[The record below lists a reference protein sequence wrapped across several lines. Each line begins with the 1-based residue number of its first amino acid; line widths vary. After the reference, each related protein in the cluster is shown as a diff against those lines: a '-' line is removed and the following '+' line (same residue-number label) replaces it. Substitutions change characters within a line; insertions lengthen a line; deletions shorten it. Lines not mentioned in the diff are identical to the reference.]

1 MTSVTSAAAMKLL
14 DLRLKH
20 AGAILASTIGEFT
33 AAGVQEIACLRAGGT
48 IDVYRIVISQP
59 GGGDGEGEEDDDD
72 QEASTTLRLVSR
84 VETRSI
90 LRSLQSLR
98 ASGAKRDVLVVGSDS
113 GCFAVLDFE
122 RGDATDAAGGGGEGV
137 LASPRILHCP
147 DFGKAGVRRDTPGQY
162 LAADPRGRAVLAAS
176 VEKRKLVYVVH
187 RDAQGGVNLAS
198 PLEAHRPRTL
208 VFDAAGVDNG
218 YDNPLFACLEAQYE
232 DHEDA
237 VLRERARK
245 ERREAAAQAGPSD
258 GGKEEEDDDDAAAEI
273 GRPGDGFTKQVAYYE
288 LDLGLNHVSRRW
300 AATVH
305 RTACCLAA
313 VPGGADGPSGV
324 LVGGEDYL
332 EYLHEGMADPP
343 LPPDAP
349 PPPGGGTTARRPRRL
364 MCAVP
369 RRELH
374 PPEKGLLITSI
385 SVLRQK
391 KGKFFALAQ
400 SELGDV
406 YKVTLSMPKGD
417 KTRVTG
423 MTVCLLD
430 TLPVGNALNI
440 SKLALLF
447 LPAEFG
453 DHGLYQFDAIDIE
466 DAAVKCTSAD
476 TVAALVRSDALGNT
490 ADSGAGEDAF
500 YAAPGTAAAIAPA
513 FRPTVLKNLHRVF
526 SLDSLAPLTS
536 VLVGELAGNEV
547 SPQVYAL
554 CGRGPSSSLRVLRHG
569 LSVTELAVS
578 ELPGVPGAVFNVR
591 DDAAAA
597 ATSGGGARHDRYIV
611 VSFADATLVLS
622 VGETVEEM
630 GKESGFLTT
639 EPTLACSALGGARGG
654 GGGGIVQVYP
664 GGVRHIQ
671 RGAVSQWHVP
681 GIKKIECAS
690 ANESQILIAL
700 VGGELIYFEL
710 DPLSG
715 TLTEAATRD
724 VGSDVSCLD
733 VGAVPKGK
741 ARSLFAAV
749 GCRDSTVRLLSL
761 APGEGSLLEQRSSTA
776 LGTARPHSVA
786 LSGMGDGAGAGAGG
800 DISLTVGLDDGSAL
814 RAGVDPVTGAVST
827 SPSRRFLG
835 ARPVAASRI
844 VLRGAPA
851 TLLLS
856 SRPWIGKAGTGRHAT
871 TPLSYAPLDHGCS
884 FSNEAVREGIVATSG
899 NTLRILAVGEAGDDA
914 ATALGSDDDEAFNSH
929 RVDLR
934 YTPRQMC
941 LLSARITDTARKI
954 VLAIVES
961 DANDYGEADKK
972 SMGFDSTGKGGAKSG
987 SAKKENKDGG
997 GGGDDEAMDM
1007 DMDDSDDEEKKDSS
1021 DIEEDED
1028 EDEDED
1034 DDTRQVPIRGPIPS
1048 QPGRWGSCVRLIDP
1062 ANACSTLDCVEMNRN
1077 EAALCCASVRFH
1089 SRGGESLLAVGTV
1102 TGMTM
1107 HPLRHK
1113 ESHVVLYRVVNGERL
1128 QLLHRT
1134 KVEDE
1139 AGPVLAMVH
1148 FQGRLLVGIGRT
1160 VRLYEMGKRQLLKK
1174 CELRGLPTM
1183 VKTLQAAGD
1192 RAFVGD
1198 MTRSVQFLRYDS
1210 TTNRLSLVAKDSSPR
1225 PVTCQELL
1233 DINTVAVGDKF
1244 GNVSILRLPKGAD
1257 AGAIDVTGTRA
1268 LWDSSREDATP
1279 KFETLCTY
1287 HVGEVVTSMTRAS
1300 LVAGGGE
1307 SLIYVTVTGRVGAFV
1322 PFTSREDV
1330 EFYSSLEGYLRAEA
1344 PRPTGRDPQAYRSYY
1359 APIKHVVDGDLCD
1372 VFSQL
1377 PYDTKQKIA
1386 EQLDRSVGEVMKKL
1400 EDTRNALL

>member
-1 MTSVTSAAAMKLL
+1 MTSITSAAAMKLL

-20 AGAILASTIGEFT
+20 ASSIISSAIGEYT
-33 AAGVQEIACLRAGGT
+33 TDGGQEIACLKAGGT
-48 IDVYRIVISQP
+48 IDLYRIAITQP
-59 GGGDGEGEEDDDD
+59 PPTEESDD
-72 QEASTTLRLVSR
+72 EEEENTTTLELICRT
-84 VETRSI
+84 ETKST
-90 LRSLQSLR
+90 LRTLSALR
-98 ASGAKRDVLVVGSDS
+98 ISGSKRDVLVIGSDS
-113 GCFAVLDFE
+113 GCFSILDYDNVSNNS
-122 RGDATDAAGGGGEGV
+122 GNKGANNNQPTIVTSATY
-137 LASPRILHCP
+137 
-147 DFGKAGVRRDTPGQY
+147 GKSGIRRDTPGQY
-162 LAADPRGRAVLAAS
+162 LSTDPKGRAVMIAS
-176 VEKRKLVYVVH
+176 IEKRKLVYVVH
-187 RDAQGGVNLAS
+187 RDSSGKITLAS
-198 PLEAHRPRTL
+198 PLEAHRPRTV
-208 VFDAAGVDNG
+208 VFDMVGVDNG
-218 YDNPLFACLEAQYE
+218 YDNPIFACLEVQYDE
-232 DHEDA
+232 YDDLLIEEKK
-237 VLRERARK
+237 L
-245 ERREAAAQAGPSD
+245 
-258 GGKEEEDDDDAAAEI
+258 KEEGVVTKEDVTI
-273 GRPGDGFTKQVAYYE
+273 GQHNDGFTKQLAYYE

-300 AATVH
+300 ATTSH

-324 LVGGEDYL
+324 LVGGENYI
-332 EYLHEGMADPP
+332 EYVHEGMS
-343 LPPDAP
+343 AP
-349 PPPGGGTTARRPRRL
+349 PSQTSKGGKMKPKR
-364 MCAVP
+364 MICVIP

-374 PPEKGLLITSI
+374 PQNKGILITSI
-385 SVLRQK
+385 TVLKQK

-406 YKVTLSMPKGD
+406 YKVTLQLPKDD
-417 KTRVTG
+417 KTTVVS

-430 TLPVGNALNI
+430 TLPVGTSMNI

-447 LPAEFG
+447 VSSEFG
-453 DHGLYQFDAIDIE
+453 DHNLYQFDAIDIE
-466 DAAVKCTSAD
+466 ENAIKSTSTQTIEALVSSGND
-476 TVAALVRSDALGNT
+476 NEDDYYSTSEVAAS
-490 ADSGAGEDAF
+490 
-500 YAAPGTAAAIAPA
+500 IAPT
-513 FRPTVLKNLHRVF
+513 FKPTTLKNLHKVYTM
-526 SLDSLAPLTS
+526 DSLAPITS

-547 SPQVYAL
+547 SPQIYTL
-554 CGRGPSSSLRVLRHG
+554 CGRGPMSSLRVLRHG

-591 DDAAAA
+591 DD
-597 ATSGGGARHDRYIV
+597 TTMGKNGKFYDRYIV

-639 EPTLACSALGGARGG
+639 EPTLACSALGSGG
-654 GGGGIVQVYP
+654 DDGRGGGIVQVYP

-671 RGAVSQWHVP
+671 RGSVSQWHVP

-710 DPLSG
+710 DPMSG
-715 TLTEAATRD
+715 NLMEAATRD
-724 VGSDVSCLD
+724 VGADVCSLD

-741 ARSLFAAV
+741 SRSLFAAV

-761 APGEGSLLEQRSSTA
+761 APTSLLEQKSSTA
-776 LGTARPHSVA
+776 LGTTRPHSVA
-786 LSGMGDGAGAGAGG
+786 LSNVEGADGAS
-800 DISLTVGLDDGSAL
+800 DLSLTVGLDDGSAL
-814 RAGVDPVTGAVST
+814 RAGVDPITGAIST

-835 ARPVAASRI
+835 ARPVAVSRI
-844 VLRGAPA
+844 TLQGSHS

-856 SRPWIGKAGTGRHAT
+856 SRPWIGRSGKGRHAMA
-871 TPLSYAPLDHGCS
+871 PMSYAPLDHGCS
-884 FSNEAVREGIVATSG
+884 FSNEAVKEGIVATSG
-899 NTLRILAVGEAGDDA
+899 NTLRILSVGGESDA
-914 ATALGSDDDEAFNSH
+914 AAVAKLGSEDDEAFNSN
-929 RVDLR
+929 RIDLR

-941 LLSARITDTARKI
+941 LLSARISEVSRKI
-954 VLAIVES
+954 VLAVVES
-961 DANDYGEADKK
+961 DANDFGEEEKK
-972 SMGFDSTGKGGAKSG
+972 AMGFDGTGKNKTDSK
-987 SAKKENKDGG
+987 KKENKDG
-997 GGGDDEAMDM
+997 DDAMDM
-1007 DMDDSDDEEKKDSS
+1007 DMDEDSDEEEKKDG
-1021 DIEEDED
+1021 DA
-1028 EDEDED
+1028 DED
-1034 DDTRQVPIRGPIPS
+1034 DDDEEEDDTRVTPIRGPIPS
-1048 QPGRWGSCVRLIDP
+1048 EQGHWGSCVRLVDP
-1062 ANACSTLDCVEMNRN
+1062 ANACTTLSCMEMNRN

-1107 HPLRHK
+1107 HPLSYK

-1134 KVEDE
+1134 KVED
-1139 AGPVLAMVH
+1139 GPVLSLVH
-1148 FQGRLLVGIGRT
+1148 FQGRLLVGVGKI

-1174 CELRGLPTM
+1174 CELRGFPTM

-1198 MTRSVQFLRYDS
+1198 MMQSVSFIRYNS
-1210 TTNRLSLVAKDSSPR
+1210 TQNKLLLVAKDRSSR
-1225 PVTCQELL
+1225 PITCQELL

-1244 GNVSILRLPKGAD
+1244 GNVSVLRLPKGAD
-1257 AGAIDVTGTRA
+1257 VGAIDVTGARA

-1279 KFETLCTY
+1279 KLETLCTY

-1300 LVAGGGE
+1300 LVAGGAE

-1359 APIKHVVDGDLCD
+1359 APMKHIVDGDLCD
-1372 VFSQL
+1372 IYAQL
-1377 PYDTKQKIA
+1377 PYETKQKIA